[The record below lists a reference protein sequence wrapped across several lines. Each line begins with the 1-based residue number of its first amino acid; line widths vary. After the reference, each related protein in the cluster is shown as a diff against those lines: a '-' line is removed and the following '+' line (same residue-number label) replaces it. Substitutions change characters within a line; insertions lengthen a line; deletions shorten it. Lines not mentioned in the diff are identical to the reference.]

1 VTLCL
6 LCACVLMFLLTP
18 VRVYICNPMQL
29 KLCSSTLVHLAALF
43 EHAAQQH
50 TQLCSSTP
58 SSVRAHRHTQLC
70 SSTRTIMFLHTYAY
84 AKLVQE
90 HTALATLLAS
100 SAGHS
105 AATAALLVHVAAALC
120 YITCSPRLLV
130 MLLQLSSDRSA
141 CSVVDGLETVAAM
154 VVLSQPG
161 PCARH
166 VRRGIS
172 HHQKP
177 AVWSRLSLSRCN
189 PQLQRTLACCH
200 GPRRFELRLGHSKFV
215 GLGLLI

>member
-1 VTLCL
+1 
-6 LCACVLMFLLTP
+6 
-18 VRVYICNPMQL
+18 MQH
-29 KLCSSTLVHLAALF
+29 SSTH
-43 EHAAQQH
+43 
-50 TQLCSSTP
+50 
-58 SSVRAHRHTQLC
+58 SSVRAHPALFEHTGTHSSVRAHVQLC
-70 SSTRTIMFLHTYAY
+70 SCTRMHNY

>member
-1 VTLCL
+1 
-6 LCACVLMFLLTP
+6 MFLLTP

-29 KLCSSTLVHLAALF
+29 KLCSSTLVHLALF

-50 TQLCSSTP
+50 TQLCSSTHSSARAHTALFEHTGTH
-58 SSVRAHRHTQLC
+58 SSVRAHVQLC
-70 SSTRTIMFLHTYAY
+70 SCTRMHMQSLFRNTQLWQPCLH
-84 AKLVQE
+84 
-90 HTALATLLAS
+90 H
-100 SAGHS
+100 
-105 AATAALLVHVAAALC
+105 LLVTAPPPLHYWYMLLLHCV
-120 YITCSPRLLV
+120 ITCSPRLLV